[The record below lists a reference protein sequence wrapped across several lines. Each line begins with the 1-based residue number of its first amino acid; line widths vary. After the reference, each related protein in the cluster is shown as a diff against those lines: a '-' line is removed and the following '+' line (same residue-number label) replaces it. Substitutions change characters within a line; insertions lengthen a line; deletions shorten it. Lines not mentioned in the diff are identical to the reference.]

1 MRKGILL
8 TAILLLPSY
17 HYAQKIATTFQQA
30 IKQHRLS
37 IEELDRNYASA
48 LHADTTQAAFG
59 EREKEFVEA
68 YGKLLADLSDFL
80 KENNFFWGKT
90 TRCFN
95 RIYFNKDGRIDYFL
109 FNFNPGQLSR
119 KKEKQF
125 ERLVGLFIL
134 HYQFPMT
141 CETRFAQCS
150 PVKYGD
156 Q

>member
-17 HYAQKIATTFQQA
+17 HYAQKLATTFQQA
-30 IKQHRLS
+30 IQQHKLS

-48 LHADTTQAAFG
+48 LHSDTTLAAFRG
-59 EREKEFVEA
+59 REKEFTEA
-68 YGKLLADLSDFL
+68 YATLLAELGDFL
-80 KENNFFWGKT
+80 KKNNFYWDKP

-95 RIYFNKDGRIDYFL
+95 RIYFSKDGSIDYFL
-109 FNFNPGQLSR
+109 FNFNPGEVSE
-119 KKEKQF
+119 KKQKQF
-125 ERLVGLFIL
+125 ERLVGTFIL

-150 PVKYGD
+150 PVKYVD